1 MDSWACETIEGELS
15 CWDGWACQLLTS
27 EIQIKALL
35 NWYPI
40 TVSGNVAEP
49 CLYYG
54 YAVRP
59 ILVFAQFAGDTSEML
74 VDDLLS
80 LVSSRNSRYAT
91 LVSSDQLLPRYFR
104 KLPSTSTIFS
114 DSHCFCGAMAAV
126 KIARLQDLGGAMSKR
141 LQSLMLHLERTGG
154 FSFTETTR

>member
-1 MDSWACETIEGELS
+1 MLLS
-15 CWDGWACQLLTS
+15 RAFSILFL
-27 EIQIKALL
+27 
-35 NWYPI
+35 YP
-40 TVSGNVAEP
+40 VF
-49 CLYYG
+49 
-54 YAVRP
+54 P
-59 ILVFAQFAGDTSEML
+59 ILVFAQFAGDTSKMVLRICGSSNLGVCSVARDTSEML

-91 LVSSDQLLPRYFR
+91 LASSDQLLPRNVR
-104 KLPSTSTIFS
+104 KLPSVSTIFS